1 MEDDGGHLVGREE
14 DVEGAHVQA
23 HDAVDGKPESGL
35 KEEDRDSTDEARD
48 SVSHDREPVVDAMQV
63 HEDGI

>member
-35 KEEDRDSTDEARD
+35 KEEDRDSTDEAT
-48 SVSHDREPVVDAMQV
+48 
-63 HEDGI
+63 